1 VIFGNSPFGDAAA
14 VVFLT
19 LLLLASISD
28 VRERRVPNRLNAA
41 LALSGLCY
49 TIAAH
54 PVFSGIGIALGGLAI
69 GLVIWFPSYA
79 FGLLGA
85 GDVKL
90 AAAGGMWLGPMRT
103 FEAAIIGGLFGGLL
117 ALVWLLRFRGIR
129 GTATTLWLARVLP
142 RTLVEADVESSTRE
156 HLPYGVAL
164 ALGLAIAAWLPKHIL

>member
-1 VIFGNSPFGDAAA
+1 MIFGDSLFGDAAA
-14 VVFLT
+14 AVFLT
-19 LLLLASISD
+19 LLLVACICD
-28 VRERRVPNRLNAA
+28 VRARRVPNQLNAA

-49 TIAAH
+49 TVATH
-54 PVFSGIGIALGGLAI
+54 PVLSGIGFALGGLAI

-79 FGLLGA
+79 FRLLGA

-103 FEAAIIGGLFGGLL
+103 FEAAIIGGLIGGLL
-117 ALVWLLRFRGIR
+117 ALVWMLRFRGMR

-142 RTLVEADVESSTRE
+142 RTLVESDVESSTRE
-156 HLPYGVAL
+156 HLPYSVAL